1 MQWHT
6 SFVDLPQWC
15 NRTLAPDAVLRASV
29 GATQV
34 GGVGFT
40 SPDKGKNGGRPIS
53 PASHPTLDKLLLVF
67 TKKLE
72 REEEVMQGE
81 AQEKVKVEKM
91 AAIQRQLEIIHSA
104 RQLVADEPSGVI
116 FQKYTRTINKL
127 NMQLLQECAIECDDE

>member
-1 MQWHT
+1 MAKVPLVFDCARLTFTHKVVAQYVFMQWHT

-81 AQEKVKVEKM
+81 AQEKVKVDKM
-91 AAIQRQLEIIHSA
+91 AAIQRCHRSH
-104 RQLVADEPSGVI
+104 
-116 FQKYTRTINKL
+116 
-127 NMQLLQECAIECDDE
+127 

>member
-1 MQWHT
+1 
-6 SFVDLPQWC
+6 
-15 NRTLAPDAVLRASV
+15 
-29 GATQV
+29 
-34 GGVGFT
+34 
-40 SPDKGKNGGRPIS
+40 
-53 PASHPTLDKLLLVF
+53 LLLVF